1 MEFLRNFAEYLWLI
15 TKILLMLIL
24 IIAMLSAFI
33 KSIFGKTRRNKVDE
47 EELDEMLDEE
57 IDELFKKRKK

>member
-1 MEFLRNFAEYLWLI
+1 MEFLKNFAEYLWLI
-15 TKILLMLIL
+15 TKIMLMLIL

-33 KSIFGKTRRNKVDE
+33 KSIFGKIRRNKVDE
-47 EELDEMLDEE
+47 EELDKMLDEE

>member
-1 MEFLRNFAEYLWLI
+1 MDFLRNFAEYLWLI
-15 TKILLMLIL
+15 TKIMLMLIL

-33 KSIFGKTRRNKVDE
+33 KSIFGKARRNKVDE
-47 EELDEMLDEE
+47 EELDKMLDEE

>member
-33 KSIFGKTRRNKVDE
+33 KSIFGKTRKNKVDE
-47 EELDEMLDEE
+47 EELDKMLDEE

>member
-1 MEFLRNFAEYLWLI
+1 MDFLRNFAEYLWLI
-15 TKILLMLIL
+15 TKIMLMLIL

-33 KSIFGKTRRNKVDE
+33 KSIFCKTRRNKIDE
-47 EELDEMLDEE
+47 EELDKMLDEE